1 MNVSQCPAMT
11 REDAR
16 LIADRLN
23 VSRESWARIEVFTEL
38 LLHWQ
43 QRINLISPASIPDI
57 WARHIID
64 SVQILPRLPAG
75 IKAFADL
82 GSGSGC
88 PGVPLAIASGAH
100 VHLYESNGKK
110 AAFLRE
116 ALRHCQQL
124 GTVHHM
130 RLEDVA
136 KQALPPV
143 QAVTARALAPLDV
156 LLDWA
161 EPFLATG
168 ACGYFNK
175 GQDVDAELTQ
185 ASKCWR
191 IQFRKHQSLTD
202 SRAVILEVEEV
213 ARV

>member
-1 MNVSQCPAMT
+1 MT
-11 REDAR
+11 TVLPPLMSRDA
-16 LIADRLN
+16 AWTAAHQLN
-23 VSRESWARIEVFTEL
+23 VSRESWLRIEAFAEL

-43 QRINLISPASIPDI
+43 SRINLISPASIPEV
-57 WARHIID
+57 WTRHILD
-64 SVQILPRLPAG
+64 SLQVLRHLPADL
-75 IKAFADL
+75 KSFADL

-88 PGVPLAIASGAH
+88 PGLPLAIASGAH

-116 ALRHCQQL
+116 ALRHCHQS
-124 GTVHHM
+124 GTVHPI
-130 RLEDVA
+130 RLEEVGRQDI
-136 KQALPPV
+136 PPV
-143 QAVTARALAPLDV
+143 QVVTARALAPLDT

-161 EPFLATG
+161 EPFLIRG
-168 ACGYFNK
+168 AKGLFHK

-185 ASKCWR
+185 ATKCWR

>member
-1 MNVSQCPAMT
+1 MALAPSHNLS
-11 REDAR
+11 REEAWTEASR
-16 LIADRLN
+16 FN
-23 VSRESWARIEVFTEL
+23 VSRESWARIELFTDL

-57 WARHIID
+57 WSRHILD
-64 SVQILPRLPAG
+64 SLQVLPLFPADLQ
-75 IKAFADL
+75 AFADI

-88 PGVPLAIASGAH
+88 PGLPLGIASGAY

-110 AAFLRE
+110 VAFLRE
-116 ALRHCQQL
+116 ALRHCQQP
-124 GTVHHM
+124 GTVHHL
-130 RLEDVA
+130 RLEEVA
-136 KQALPPV
+136 KHPLPNV
-143 QAVTARALAPLDV
+143 QAVTARALAPMEV
-156 LLDWA
+156 LLGWA
-161 EPFLATG
+161 EPFLSQG
-168 ACGYFNK
+168 ARGVFHK

-185 ASKCWR
+185 ATKCWR

>member
-1 MNVSQCPAMT
+1 MRSVLSPALT
-11 REDAR
+11 REA
-16 LIADRLN
+16 AWTEATRLN
-23 VSRESWARIEVFTEL
+23 VSRESWARIELFAEL

-43 QRINLISPASIPDI
+43 QRINLISGASVPEI

-64 SVQILPRLPAG
+64 SLQILPLLPLG
-75 IKAFADL
+75 TQAFADL

-88 PGVPLAIASGAH
+88 PGLPLAIASGAH

-116 ALRHCQQL
+116 ALRHCQQP
-124 GTVHHM
+124 GTVHQM
-130 RLEDVA
+130 RLEEVA
-136 KQALPPV
+136 KTPLPGV
-143 QAVTARALAPLDV
+143 QAVTARALAPMEV
-156 LLDWA
+156 LLGWA
-161 EPFLATG
+161 EPFLAQG
-168 ACGYFNK
+168 ARGVFHK

-185 ASKCWR
+185 ATKCWR

>member
-1 MNVSQCPAMT
+1 MHHQRNTVMT
-11 REDAR
+11 REEAR
-16 LIADRLN
+16 QAASPLN
-23 VSRESWARIEVFTEL
+23 VSRESWTRIEAFVDL

-43 QRINLISPASIPDI
+43 QRINLISPTSVADL
-57 WARHIID
+57 WARHILD
-64 SVQILPRLPAG
+64 SLQVLPLLPSG
-75 IKAFADL
+75 LKAFADL

-116 ALRHCQQL
+116 ALRHCQQP
-124 GTVHHM
+124 GSVHPV

-136 KQALPPV
+136 KHPLPQV
-143 QAVTARALAPLDV
+143 QAVTARALAPLGV
-156 LLDWA
+156 LVGRA
-161 EPFLATG
+161 EPFLAQG
-168 ACGYFNK
+168 ACGFFHK

-185 ASKCWR
+185 ATKCWR